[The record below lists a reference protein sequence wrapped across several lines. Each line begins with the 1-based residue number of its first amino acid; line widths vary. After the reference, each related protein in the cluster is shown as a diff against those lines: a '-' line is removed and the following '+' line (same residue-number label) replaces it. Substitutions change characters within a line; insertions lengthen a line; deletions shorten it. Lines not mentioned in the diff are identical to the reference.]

1 MAGERRRAYL
11 GFQNAGGIELEA
23 GVGDHEILKTQI
35 LRTREFWKTMAIG
48 MSPVM
53 ASAIIL
59 AWVTFQ
65 HW

>member
-1 MAGERRRAYL
+1 V
-11 GFQNAGGIELEA
+11 EA
-23 GVGDHEILKTQI
+23 GVDHHEILKTQI
-35 LRTREFWKTMAIG
+35 LRSREFWKTMAIG

-65 HW
+65 RW

>member
-1 MAGERRRAYL
+1 M
-11 GFQNAGGIELEA
+11 EA
-23 GVGDHEILKTQI
+23 GLDNHEILNTQI